1 MGTYSIWY
9 SMMIYPVEV
18 IYLSARAFRSL
29 RSSTGWHCWISESP
43 VHELGNNLK
52 NIQVLQQILKRVKSS
67 TSPWWQILTKC
78 SMHTH
83 THRIHPHTYRHY
95 FGDTIFLFACIR
107 LCPDT
112 PQENAMPYQKILI
125 TICFAIHI
133 QANRVSWSFN
143 EVVNDS
149 PLHLIATDWHSL
161 FLHSPPMNRSIRPD

>member
-29 RSSTGWHCWISESP
+29 RSSTGWHCWISVSCTRTREQPQKHPGAAANTKPSKKEYFP
-43 VHELGNNLK
+43 SMTNLDEM
-52 NIQVLQQILKRVKSS
+52 QYV
-67 TSPWWQILTKC
+67 
-78 SMHTH
+78 HTH
-83 THRIHPHTYRHY
+83 TQRIHPHTYRQY

-161 FLHSPPMNRSIRPD
+161 FLHSPPMNCSIRPD